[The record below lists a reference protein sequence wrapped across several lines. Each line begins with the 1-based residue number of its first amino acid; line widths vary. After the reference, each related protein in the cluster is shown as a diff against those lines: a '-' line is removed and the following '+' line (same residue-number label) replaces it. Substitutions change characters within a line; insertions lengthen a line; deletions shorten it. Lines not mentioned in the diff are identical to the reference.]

1 VASAHRARFDM
12 RWGEDWKEC
21 RLGEILGV
29 GLSWIAEVCATQNQ
43 GEKIASS
50 KTARGVVG
58 GGEKILSA
66 G

>member
-1 VASAHRARFDM
+1 M